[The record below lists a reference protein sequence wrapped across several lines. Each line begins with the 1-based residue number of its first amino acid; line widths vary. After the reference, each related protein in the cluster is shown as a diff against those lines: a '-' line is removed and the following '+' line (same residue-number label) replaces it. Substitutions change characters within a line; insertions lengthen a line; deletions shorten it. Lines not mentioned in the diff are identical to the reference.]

1 MKSLSRIYSLD
12 LLRGLMAILIM
23 VYHYTSWSMGGFWG
37 QRFVAVFGIYGVA
50 IFYVLSGLTLYL
62 VYESSL
68 DLRSLSRYA
77 LKRVLRI
84 YPLLILSILLTVFM
98 LDREHDWDAILLNV
112 SGLFGFVDPDNY
124 IAIGS
129 WSIGNELVYYALFP
143 VVLIGARYLPYWTE
157 IMFVVALG
165 LAGWYA
171 VDVLDAGEGLHG
183 QWHRYV
189 EPFNH
194 WFLFVG
200 GMLIGKYGVKLKAS
214 WIAWGL
220 LITSVFFF
228 VFYPVASRIELATG
242 WGRFMYSFAALSL
255 VLSVYRIPDL
265 QNDKLR
271 SVSLSLG
278 RWSYGIYL
286 LHPIVF
292 FAGAYL
298 VNRRVHPELY
308 LIGCILIT
316 LVVSGLVYRYFE
328 RPFLL
333 LGKKKRSA

>member
-12 LLRGLMAILIM
+12 ILRGLMAILIM
-23 VYHYTSWSMGGFWG
+23 VYHYTSWSLGGFWG
-37 QRFVAVFGIYGVA
+37 QRFVAVCGIYGVA
-50 IFYVLSGLTLYL
+50 IFYILSGLTLYL

-98 LDREHDWDAILLNV
+98 LDREHGWDAILLNV

-143 VVLIGARYLPYWTE
+143 VVLIGARYIPFWIE

-165 LAGWYA
+165 FAGWYA

-183 QWHRYV
+183 QWYRYV

-220 LITSVFFF
+220 LMASVLFF
-228 VFYPVASRIELATG
+228 VLYPVASRIELATG
-242 WGRFMYSFAALSL
+242 WGRLMYSLASFMM
-255 VLSVYRIPDL
+255 VLAVYRIPDL
-265 QNDKLR
+265 HSDKLK
-271 SVSLSLG
+271 SVSLWLG
-278 RWSYGIYL
+278 RWSYSIYL

-298 VNRRVHPELY
+298 VNRRAYPEWY
-308 LIGCILIT
+308 LLVSMVIT
-316 LVVSGLVYRYFE
+316 LVVSGLVYCYFE
-328 RPFLL
+328 RPFQL
-333 LGKKKRSA
+333 LGKGKGPI